1 MNARPIHKV
10 LTRVVPIHMDR
21 CQDCHESSDSYGDL
35 VETTKVVPK
44 IIDTPRVIRCS
55 RVTAQVAMTEHPPLI
70 IVVVIIETEGRGKQH
85 LAPMGIITVGA
96 VLVETLKPAT
106 LK

>member
-21 CQDCHESSDSYGDL
+21 RQDRHKLLDSYGDL

-44 IIDTPRVIRCS
+44 IIDTPHVIRCG
-55 RVTAQVAMTEHPPLI
+55 RVTARVAMTELPPLI
-70 IVVVIIETEGRGKQH
+70 IVVVIIETEG
-85 LAPMGIITVGA
+85 
-96 VLVETLKPAT
+96 
-106 LK
+106 